1 MILRIISIY
10 LTVIID
16 VLSDIKKPER
26 YLKKSTM
33 FSLALVSF
41 LYIFTNIAYLFVVPR
56 DEAIASGTRMA
67 ALFFDKA
74 CSYSNSHPFRFL
86 TVLLDLW

>member
-1 MILRIISIY
+1 MILHIISLC

-16 VLSDIKKPER
+16 VLSDINKPER
-26 YLKKSTM
+26 YLKISTM
-33 FSLALVSF
+33 VSLALVSF

-67 ALFFDKA
+67 ALFFDKV
-74 CSYSNSHPFRFL
+74 CSRMHPPSFRLL
-86 TVLLDLW
+86 TVLLDLR